1 MAVKTERERERESS
15 LILFFFV
22 LRHQIGEE
30 MASANEFAEDIECPI
45 CAEQYDDPR
54 VMPCGHTCCFECIRK
69 CRGDRQ
75 PGQSMPCPFCMQE
88 FTALPSELP
97 KNYSVMNILGK
108 IKVESGSAGVPGCC
122 HQHADKK
129 IEICCTDCAVAI
141 CTICVKSHNGHKF
154 SDVNSYC
161 DNIREQM
168 TNDVVKVTSGMDKC
182 REMLER
188 VEKEKKDFIEQLEIT
203 QAEVFEKAE
212 QLKKMIDIH
221 KQKLMYELAS
231 MKLNRMKEIE
241 SLREKVERQLLS
253 MESYKNDADEVRQ
266 RGTACDIV
274 KAASGLHD
282 RADELLMFD
291 DIERTL
297 ADLGH
302 AVVRF
307 TSSNFVTDDVNKTL
321 GQLRWNVYKRGDSI
335 KFYYLFP
342 LVYFVNKIRPFV
354 HRHSHE
360 NKITQTYQ
368 QKDA

>member
-1 MAVKTERERERESS
+1 
-15 LILFFFV
+15 
-22 LRHQIGEE
+22 
-30 MASANEFAEDIECPI
+30 
-45 CAEQYDDPR
+45 
-54 VMPCGHTCCFECIRK
+54 
-69 CRGDRQ
+69 
-75 PGQSMPCPFCMQE
+75 
-88 FTALPSELP
+88 
-97 KNYSVMNILGK
+97 
-108 IKVESGSAGVPGCC
+108 
-122 HQHADKK
+122 
-129 IEICCTDCAVAI
+129 
-141 CTICVKSHNGHKF
+141 
-154 SDVNSYC
+154 
-161 DNIREQM
+161 M
-168 TNDVVKVTSGMDKC
+168 TNDVAKVTSGMDKC

-203 QAEVFEKAE
+203 HDEVFEKAE
-212 QLKKMIDIH
+212 QLKQMIDIH

-253 MESYKNDADEVRQ
+253 MESYKKDADELRQ

-342 LVYFVNKIRPFV
+342 LVYFVNKMRPFV

-368 QKDA
+368 QKQVEGCIDDERQFKTAKRVQRLLVAF